1 MPNITFQS
9 LGEIPLKFWI
19 GGAGLLS
26 KLVCTWGMLLAKIKH
41 LGSLWQGLC
50 FLEERSLFCC
60 VSNLKKNY
68 EFLLFLFPGCL
79 LWRLPDITSLT
90 VSKTET
96 SYSQSRVG
104 SVIISYFL
112 FVIISYFLPAL
123 FNGLN
128 FKVKKKKNRQTNEK
142 NKYSI
147 GRVQRKKRKKNNVGT
162 ILQSQK

>member
-50 FLEERSLFCC
+50 FLEERSLFCY
-60 VSNLKKNY
+60 VSNFKKKNY
-68 EFLLFLFPGCL
+68 KFLLFLFPGCL
-79 LWRLPDITSLT
+79 LWRLPDITSLA

-96 SYSQSRVG
+96 SSSQSRVG
-104 SVIISYFL
+104 S
-112 FVIISYFLPAL
+112 VIISYFLPAL

-128 FKVKKKKNRQTNEK
+128 FKVKKRKTNK
-142 NKYSI
+142 
-147 GRVQRKKRKKNNVGT
+147 
-162 ILQSQK
+162 